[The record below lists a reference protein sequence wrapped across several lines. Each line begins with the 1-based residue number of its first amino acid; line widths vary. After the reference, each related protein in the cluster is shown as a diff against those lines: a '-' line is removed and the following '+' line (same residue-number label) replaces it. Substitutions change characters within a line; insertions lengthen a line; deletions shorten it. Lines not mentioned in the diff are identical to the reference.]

1 MVSPASSR
9 LSRFMKEKG
18 GNAVIVFS
26 LAAPATVGGA
36 GLAVDYSMWSR
47 QKAALQTTADSA
59 ALAASFELA
68 KVGSSAEMLAN
79 AEIAARGF
87 AEQNSSG
94 RSVDVS
100 VDITNLKATVV
111 ISEPAIVNFGR
122 LFSIEPFL
130 ISASSE
136 ALVDEGSGERACILA
151 LDKTAKTGV
160 TITGTAVFDA
170 QDCRVH
176 SNALGPQSM
185 VFGGSAT
192 IRARS
197 MTASGTAVSNGSS
210 VTVESTVAS
219 GVPRINDPLDPEPDD
234 PYVNW
239 VGPTPGPCTKRN
251 LKISVDGDY
260 ALPSGTYCSG
270 ASITAKGSVTLSGQY
285 VFTDGPVKITA
296 DGSVTGTNVSLFLT
310 GSRTT
315 LDVSGQADVRLS
327 APNLGTLDG
336 IVLAS
341 DPEQTGSNL
350 QTRIT
355 GGATVDLSGTI
366 YLPNQDFVWRGNTRV
381 NRSVITQ
388 VVARTVDIAGTTE
401 IIYEA
406 DAPAMDYP
414 EVLIR
419 PMIAYL
425 AK

>member
-1 MVSPASSR
+1 
-9 LSRFMKEKG
+9 
-18 GNAVIVFS
+18 
-26 LAAPATVGGA
+26 
-36 GLAVDYSMWSR
+36 
-47 QKAALQTTADSA
+47 
-59 ALAASFELA
+59 
-68 KVGSSAEMLAN
+68 
-79 AEIAARGF
+79 
-87 AEQNSSG
+87 
-94 RSVDVS
+94 
-100 VDITNLKATVV
+100 
-111 ISEPAIVNFGR
+111 
-122 LFSIEPFL
+122 
-130 ISASSE
+130 
-136 ALVDEGSGERACILA
+136 
-151 LDKTAKTGV
+151 
-160 TITGTAVFDA
+160 
-170 QDCRVH
+170 
-176 SNALGPQSM
+176 M

-192 IRARS
+192 IRAKA
-197 MTASGTAVSNGSS
+197 MTASGTAVTNGSS

-219 GVPRINDPLDPEPDD
+219 GVPKINDPLDPEPDN
-234 PYVNW
+234 PYVDW

-251 LKISVDGDY
+251 LKINVDGDY

-296 DGSVTGTNVSLFLT
+296 GGSVTGTNASLFLT

-315 LDVSGQADVRLS
+315 LDISGQADVRLS
-327 APNLGTLDG
+327 AASLGMMDG

-341 DPEQTGSNL
+341 DPAQTGSNL

-388 VVARTVDIAGTTE
+388 VIARTVDIAGTTE

>member
-1 MVSPASSR
+1 MVSLTSTR
-9 LSRFMKEKG
+9 LSRFIRDKG

-26 LAAPATVGGA
+26 LAAPVTVGGA

-47 QKAALQTTADSA
+47 QKAALQATADSA

-68 KVGSSAEMLAN
+68 KIGTSAEMLAN
-79 AEIAARGF
+79 AEAAAKGF
-87 AEQNSSG
+87 AEHNSSE
-94 RSVDVS
+94 RSVDVV
-100 VDITNLKATVV
+100 VDVSAHTAKVTLA
-111 ISEPAIVNFGR
+111 EPAIVNFGR

-136 ALVDEGSGERACILA
+136 AQVDEGSGERACILA
-151 LDKTAKTGV
+151 LDETAKTGV
-160 TITGTAVFDA
+160 TITGTALFDA

-176 SNALGPQSM
+176 SNALGSQSM

-192 IRARS
+192 IRAKS
-197 MTASGTAVSNGSS
+197 MTASGTAVTNGSS
-210 VTVESTVAS
+210 VTVDSTIAS
-219 GVPRINDPLDPEPDD
+219 GVPRINDPLDPEPDN
-234 PYVNW
+234 PSVNW
-239 VGPTPGPCTKRN
+239 KGPTPGPCTKRN
-251 LKISVDGDY
+251 LKINVDGDY

-296 DGSVTGTNVSLFLT
+296 DGSVTGMNVSLFLT

-315 LDVSGQADVRLS
+315 LDISGQADVKLS
-327 APNLGTLDG
+327 APNLGTMDG

-341 DPEQTGSNL
+341 DPAQTGTNL

-355 GGATVDLSGTI
+355 VGASVDLSGTI

-388 VVARTVDIAGTTE
+388 VIARTVDIAGTTE